1 MRKPKNGE
9 KVALIAYQSMKERT
23 PSVSFG
29 VMATTGEHT
38 CSSVAGCCAGVL
50 MSVEDK
56 NVLGWHNGGG
66 TYVNRAWAVD
76 NDVLKHLK

>member
-1 MRKPKNGE
+1 M
-9 KVALIAYQSMKERT
+9 IAYQSMEERT

-29 VMATTGEHT
+29 VMATAGEHT

-50 MSVEDK
+50 MSFEDK
-56 NVLGWHNGGG
+56 SVLGWHKGGG